1 MKFLRFLIFLIALFF
16 ASCKNKCEKMKI
28 EIQSL
33 MKDLYKK
40 KINFPNEMELLNDTL
55 NTNKNLS
62 ANRLNNSRNFTIVHF
77 FTADCDKCINELLL
91 IQKELEK
98 IKDKSN
104 VNFIFIASAPTKI
117 YVLDA
122 IKKTSFS
129 YPIYYEKRY
138 YSFKT
143 LNNLSLS
150 DNLYDTMLLNSKDE
164 VILFGAFY
172 DNTKAENLYLN
183 AIECGL

>member
-1 MKFLRFLIFLIALFF
+1 MKIFVLILFWISSLLV
-16 ASCKNKCEKMKI
+16 SCKDNCADTKK

-40 KINFPNEMELLNDTL
+40 KISFPTDMQVLIDSSAINTKNTATGTSVLN
-55 NTNKNLS
+55 K
-62 ANRLNNSRNFTIVHF
+62 FTIVHF
-77 FTADCDKCINELLL
+77 FTADCDKCVNELLK
-91 IQKELEK
+91 IQSSLNKVATDSS
-98 IKDKSN
+98 ID
-104 VNFIFIASAPTKI
+104 FMFIASAPTKI

-122 IKKTSFS
+122 IKKINFP
-129 YPIYYEKRY
+129 YPIYYEKHY

-143 LNNLSLS
+143 MNKLPLS
-150 DNLYDTMLLNSKDE
+150 DDLYNTMLLNNKQE

-172 DNTKAENLYLN
+172 DNKKAERLYLK